1 MNVKNIIFYVKFS
14 FFFSRYLLDNVTSV
28 ISVIVIRGY
37 YCCLLVNCIVLFVK
51 LLIKNQ

>member
-14 FFFSRYLLDNVTSV
+14 FFFRYLLDNVTSV

-37 YCCLLVNCIVLFVK
+37 YCCLFVNCIVLFVK